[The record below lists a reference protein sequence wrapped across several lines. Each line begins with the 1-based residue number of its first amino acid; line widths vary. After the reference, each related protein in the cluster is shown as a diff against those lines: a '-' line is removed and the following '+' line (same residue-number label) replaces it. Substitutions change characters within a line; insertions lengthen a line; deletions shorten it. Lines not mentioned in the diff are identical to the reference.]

1 VPTDKT
7 RQQERTLE
15 LADLVRQNN
24 GWTTYG
30 AIGSIVYG
38 AGKGAQTVGNTM
50 RDHGPIESAH
60 RVLRKGGKVSPS
72 MRGAEGSP
80 REAID
85 RLRRERLWD
94 ETKSRAREDRF
105 ISADKLRRLEAR
117 Y

>member
-1 VPTDKT
+1 VTSDRTK
-7 RQQERTLE
+7 QQERILK
-15 LADLVRQNN
+15 LADLLRQND

-50 RDHGPIESAH
+50 RDYGSKESAH
-60 RVLRKGGKVSPS
+60 RVLKKGGKISPYW
-72 MRGAEGSP
+72 RGVGGGP
-80 REAID
+80 TEAID

-105 ISADKLRRLEAR
+105 ISADKLRQLEAQ
-117 Y
+117 